1 MSKPDAGI
9 TNPDQIL
16 KDRALAVAKRTGALE
31 ETVTKT
37 EGQVQEHINIS
48 EVTSAWDSCCGTL
61 SSPPPLLAQSLT
73 RVRTCF
79 FLQLVHHTLHA
90 PLREDISEDDRQSV
104 ESARSSLIAMFQSDS
119 EMMGVIEQMFLKLT
133 APAAGSRGCL
143 LPEAEPFLLSLLRKP
158 VTQEENLVHGALPA
172 EARNTGVPDDDV
184 VKE

>member
-1 MSKPDAGI
+1 
-9 TNPDQIL
+9 
-16 KDRALAVAKRTGALE
+16 
-31 ETVTKT
+31 
-37 EGQVQEHINIS
+37 
-48 EVTSAWDSCCGTL
+48 
-61 SSPPPLLAQSLT
+61 
-73 RVRTCF
+73 
-79 FLQLVHHTLHA
+79 
-90 PLREDISEDDRQSV
+90 
-104 ESARSSLIAMFQSDS
+104 MFQSDS